1 MEAPK
6 PKATPEGEVT
16 LKPEDSVF
24 VERYPHFGI
33 IAKRGKRI
41 KGKTP
46 SFLSSKQFVCP
57 KCGKIDYGN
66 VNPERVVMC
75 SYCVLDGVLAL
86 EQRETEELKNG
97 GREDGRKV
105 EGRSSDFRDSFI
117 KSTGSVQVNFVS
129 VQAKRPSVVKTGREG
144 ILSRIDLHGVD
155 SA

>member
-6 PKATPEGEVT
+6 PKATPEGEVS

-24 VERYPHFGI
+24 VEQRPHFGI

-57 KCGKIDYGN
+57 KCGKPDYGN
-66 VNPERVVMC
+66 INPERVVMC
-75 SYCVLDGVLAL
+75 SSCALDAGSAL

-97 GREDGRKV
+97 SREDGRKV
-105 EGRSSDFRDSFI
+105 ESGSPDVREKFGRSA
-117 KSTGSVQVNFVS
+117 GGVQVNFVS
-129 VQAKRPSVVKTGREG
+129 VQTKRTPVVKTGREG
-144 ILSRIDLHGVD
+144 ILSRIDLHGVG